1 VARENHRPGNRRPE
15 STVSIPGTCSRDPLV
30 GAITRFLAQEDVPAL
45 RAIRA
50 LLEHEID
57 RAGPEAIARLGQRL
71 ATTGADWSYYPN
83 DPLARRIHHVLAD
96 RILSQDPL
104 LFGTEHLDAVAG
116 TPLVIVANHLSY
128 SDANL
133 LEVLFHR
140 AKRSEVSDRLTVVTG
155 PKVYS
160 DVRRRFSS
168 LCFGTIK
175 TPQSRA
181 RSSDEAVMNAREV
194 AVAARRSIEIALER
208 LQLGDA
214 VLVFAE
220 GSRSRSAALVPVL
233 AGVSRY
239 LDQPEV
245 WVLPVGIAGSEALFP
260 IAEDALKPVR
270 VAMRVGPP
278 IRASDLCERARG
290 DRQLVM
296 DAVGVAVA
304 ALLPE
309 RYRGVYGDETRGL
322 DEARQVWSDVQI

>member
-1 VARENHRPGNRRPE
+1 MPDHRPE
-15 STVSIPGTCSRDPLV
+15 STVSISARCSRDPLV
-30 GAITRFLAQEDVPAL
+30 GAITRFLAHEDVPAL
-45 RAIRA
+45 REIRA
-50 LLEHEID
+50 SLEDEID
-57 RAGPEAIARLGQRL
+57 RAGPDAIARLGHRL

-83 DPLARRIHHVLAD
+83 DPLARRIHHLLAD
-96 RILSQDPL
+96 RILSQDPIL
-104 LFGTEHLDAVAG
+104 VGTEHLDAVSG
-116 TPLVIVANHLSY
+116 KPLVVVANHLSY

-140 AKRSEVSDRLTVVTG
+140 ARRSDVSDRLTVVTG

-214 VLVFAE
+214 LLVFAE
-220 GSRSRSAALVPVL
+220 GSRSRSATLVRFL

-239 LDQPEV
+239 LDQPDV

-260 IAEDALKPVR
+260 IAEDALKPVH
-270 VAMRVGPP
+270 VATRVGRP
-278 IRASDLCERARG
+278 IRAGSLRERAHD
-290 DRQLVM
+290 DRQLAM
-296 DAVGVAVA
+296 DAIGLAVA

-309 RYRGVYGDETRGL
+309 PYRGVYGDDAPEL
-322 DEARQVWSDVQI
+322 DAARRLLEEVQV